1 MNSSHPKI
9 LAAKFLM
16 AALLAACA
24 ITAPQ
29 FILAA
34 PAIETIDQI
43 AAVVNSE
50 VITRGELEQRIRT
63 AMQQLRKQNIQ
74 IPPRNLLEKQML
86 DRMITDRAL
95 LQHAKESGVRVDP
108 TQLERAVQSIASKNN
123 LSMDELRAALTRDGV
138 SFERFRE
145 NIHNEI
151 LLSRARERQVE
162 SKINVSDAEIDSYL
176 QSLMASGKDE
186 EFNLAHILIA
196 VPENA
201 SPEQIQAKRAR
212 AQEIL
217 ADLGRGGDFAQLS
230 ASYSDAPNALQGGE
244 LGWKSAG
251 QIPSLFLD
259 ATRSLQTGQ
268 VGELIK
274 SPNGFH
280 VIKLLDKRGKDTATI
295 ITQTR
300 ARHILIKPSELTSE
314 ADAIARLTQ
323 VRERIEQGGAK
334 FEDLARQYSEDVGS
348 ASKGGELNWTNPG
361 DTVPEFERAMNAL
374 KPGEL
379 SPIVQSPFGWHII
392 QVLERRE
399 QDVTQER
406 QRLLARKAIRER
418 KSDEA
423 FEDWVRQVRD
433 QAYVELRQT
442 N

>member
-9 LAAKFLM
+9 FATI
-16 AALLAACA
+16 LLAACA

-29 FILAA
+29 SVLAA
-34 PAIETIDQI
+34 PAIQPIDQI
-43 AAVVNSE
+43 AAVVNSD

-74 IPPRNLLEKQML
+74 LPPRNLLEKQML

-108 TQLERAVQSIASKNN
+108 AQLERAIQSIASKNN
-123 LSMDELRAALTRDGV
+123 LSMDELRATLTGDGV

-176 QSLMASGKDE
+176 QSQATSGKDE
-186 EFNLAHILIA
+186 EFSLAHILIA

-212 AQEIL
+212 AQDIL
-217 ADLGRGGDFAQLS
+217 AELGRGGDFAQLS
-230 ASYSDAPNALQGGE
+230 ASYSDAANALQGGE
-244 LGWKSAG
+244 LGWKNAG

-259 ATRSLQTGQ
+259 AARNLQTGR

-280 VIKLLDKRGKDTATI
+280 IIKLLDKRGKDTATI

-323 VRERIEQGGAK
+323 ARERIEQGGAK
-334 FEDLARQYSEDVGS
+334 FETLARQYSEDVGS
-348 ASKGGELNWTNPG
+348 ASRGGELNWTNPG

-433 QAYVELRQT
+433 QAYVELRQL

>member
-1 MNSSHPKI
+1 MNSSYPKI
-9 LAAKFLM
+9 LAAKFLA

-24 ITAPQ
+24 ITASQ
-29 FILAA
+29 SVLAA
-34 PAIETIDQI
+34 PATETIDQI

-176 QSLMASGKDE
+176 QSLTASGKDE

-259 ATRSLQTGQ
+259 TTRNLQTGQ

-374 KPGEL
+374 KPNEL

>member
-9 LAAKFLM
+9 LAAKFLV
-16 AALLAACA
+16 AALLTACA

-29 FILAA
+29 SVLAA

-176 QSLMASGKDE
+176 QSLTASGKDE
-186 EFNLAHILIA
+186 ELNLAHILIA

-201 SPEQIQAKRAR
+201 SPEQIQTKRAR

-217 ADLGRGGDFAQLS
+217 ADLARGGDFAQLS

-244 LGWKSAG
+244 LGWKNAG
-251 QIPSLFLD
+251 QVPSLFLE
-259 ATRSLQTGQ
+259 ATRKLQIGQ

-280 VIKLLDKRGKDTATI
+280 IIKLLDKRGKDTTTI

-334 FEDLARQYSEDVGS
+334 FEELARQYSEDVGS